1 MSTAMIVVI
10 ISFLVLMLL
19 GVPVVFALGIPGIIW
34 LLMSPNM
41 PVTILAQN
49 MMAYLNSF
57 TLLCLPG
64 FLFVGRLMTTCGV
77 TDRLFNFAVALVGKF
92 RGGLAYAN
100 CVASMMFASMS
111 GSAIADAGGLGLV
124 EMSMMK
130 QAGYKPEMAAGV
142 TAASSIIG
150 PIIPPSAAMVM
161 LGAIAEISVAKMF
174 FGGIVPGIMLCLFM
188 CVHIWIRAHFTEEG
202 KQWPTT
208 ELPKKERR
216 KAILGGIPAMFTF
229 VLILGSILGGIC
241 TTTEAA
247 VIAVWYSILL
257 GIIYKKVTLKSLWD
271 TAKNTVRGCG
281 PLFIIM
287 TAAAFFSWILT
298 REGLS
303 RLLQTAM
310 TGFAASYSETALV
323 LMCVLVFL
331 IVGCFM
337 DTSAAVLL
345 LAPIIIPVV
354 KSVGIDPI
362 YFGVLMVLGLM
373 VGIITPP
380 FGICL
385 FVVSG
390 VAKIPVKDVTKEAIR
405 YIPAMLAVIL
415 LVVFFPQIV
424 TFIPNTFFN

>member
-1 MSTAMIVVI
+1 MTNAKTSSLTGLKQRRIIGKVAFYVLGLLVAVIVCIPFYWMIITSLKGRGAIMSIPVEWIPKEPTLDAYKKLFAMPEFVGSIFNSFYVSVLCTAVR
-10 ISFLVLMLL
+10 LL
-19 GVPVVFALGIPGIIW
+19 CAAMAAFALTKIPFKGRNAVFGI
-34 LLMSPNM
+34 
-41 PVTILAQN
+41 
-49 MMAYLNSF
+49 Y
-57 TLLCLPG
+57 
-64 FLFVGRLMTTCGV
+64 
-77 TDRLFNFAVALVGKF
+77 
-92 RGGLAYAN
+92 
-100 CVASMMFASMS
+100 
-111 GSAIADAGGLGLV
+111 
-124 EMSMMK
+124 
-130 QAGYKPEMAAGV
+130 V
-142 TAASSIIG
+142 TALM
-150 PIIPPSAAMVM
+150 IPSQ
-161 LGAIAEISVAKMF
+161 I
-174 FGGIVPGIMLCLFM
+174 
-188 CVHIWIRAHFTEEG
+188 
-202 KQWPTT
+202 
-208 ELPKKERR
+208 
-216 KAILGGIPAMFTF
+216 TF
-229 VLILGSILGGIC
+229 I
-241 TTTEAA
+241 
-247 VIAVWYSILL
+247 
-257 GIIYKKVTLKSLWD
+257 
-271 TAKNTVRGCG
+271 

-405 YIPAMLAVIL
+405 YIPAMVAVIL